1 MGTASKVVSVVFR
14 IGELTCAC
22 IVLGILGRFLYLLD
36 LGNGHADSKII
47 YAEVIA
53 GISVAASIIL
63 LPPFLYSFWA
73 FPLDCALFI
82 CWMVAFGLLDNLSG
96 AHTCSSYWYTNY
108 WGYYWGR
115 LWYHPYPIYTPVGN
129 VGCGPWRTVLAFSFI
144 GGLCWLVNSFIGLY
158 VVFTKRDDRK
168 HLNEKSGTRMD
179 DIHRETG
186 QTQAQTPADTGAV
199 A

>member
-36 LGNGHADSKII
+36 LGNGHGDSKII

-82 CWMVAFGLLDNLSG
+82 CWMVAFGLLDNVSAPTHL
-96 AHTCSSYWYTNY
+96 
-108 WGYYWGR
+108 
-115 LWYHPYPIYTPVGN
+115 LPIDLFFHFFLL
-129 VGCGPWRTVLAFSFI
+129 RI
-144 GGLCWLVNSFIGLY
+144 I
-158 VVFTKRDDRK
+158 
-168 HLNEKSGTRMD
+168 MD
-179 DIHRETG
+179 T
-186 QTQAQTPADTGAV
+186 
-199 A
+199 